1 MRAEINVASLRNP
14 QTKAE
19 AVAFVSA
26 VLRSSFAL
34 LSPDFQLA
42 MDLSERFDVRAR
54 DLLEYRKMLAKN
66 S

>member
-1 MRAEINVASLRNP
+1 MDPRKP
-14 QTKAE
+14 QTKDG

-26 VLRSSFAL
+26 VLLNKLVL

-54 DLLEYRKMLAKN
+54 DLLEYRRTLVRKN